1 MVRLT
6 LIKQTNKNVRAQTK
20 YSLPHNASLIGGNAN
35 VNFNNFS
42 VAQNFKYA
50 GLQNGNQC
58 FCDDTYGRYGKV
70 EESKC
75 TKLCTGDP
83 SLLCGGAWANMIYRT
98 Y

>member
-1 MVRLT
+1 MCARMLN
-6 LIKQTNKNVRAQTK
+6 ICCHIMFFDSIQRGGGDA
-20 YSLPHNASLIGGNAN
+20 NA
-35 VNFNNFS
+35 NFNNFS

-58 FCDDTYGRYGKV
+58 FCDDTYGGYGKV
-70 EESKC
+70 DESKC